1 MNFMNYSFY
10 HVINDNNYGEKI
22 KVFLVLLNVCFARE
36 VILNFIIADQQK
48 AYQGMDIGNK
58 NLCLPVSILK

>member
-36 VILNFIIADQQK
+36 VILNFIIAD
-48 AYQGMDIGNK
+48 
-58 NLCLPVSILK
+58 

>member
-10 HVINDNNYGEKI
+10 HVINDNNYGENI

-36 VILNFIIADQQK
+36 VILNFIIAD
-48 AYQGMDIGNK
+48 
-58 NLCLPVSILK
+58 